1 MLLQKL
7 RYFFILSSILCAL
20 PVQGAISQE
29 PELILDP
36 IVVTASRAP
45 ETLSQVAQSV
55 EIIDRADIVNSAADS
70 VADLLEYVS
79 GVDVRQRGI
88 HGVQSDIYIRGA
100 GSEQTLILLNGIRL
114 SNPQTGH
121 HNMDIPVSL
130 QDIERIEVIKG
141 PGSKLYGANAMA
153 GIINIITRSP
163 GERHLSAEVKAGA
176 YDYLAESLQAG
187 FATGPVNHRL
197 SVGQQYSSGFDND
210 EPTGFNV
217 RTLNYQGETRFN
229 KSRLDF
235 GAGYVDKKF
244 GASRYYFDA
253 PDQKEHTRTMVGHI
267 ALESDWLD
275 IDWRP
280 QWSVN
285 RHEDTYRYLYGTS
298 WYENNSDT
306 TTHNFQLTGNS
317 QNRFGQTSFGIGYE
331 REKIDSS
338 SLGDHDRSNRSL
350 FVNHKLPLG
359 DHVTIGGGLSA
370 VHYSDWGW
378 EYWPGMDALVTL
390 TPQLRWFSSAAKSF
404 RIPTY
409 TEMYY
414 NTPTN
419 IGDPDLEAEEAWSYE
434 TGLRWQQ
441 KRLTMSASV
450 FRRDADNLIDW
461 ARQPN
466 TLTWYVQN
474 LSDTTTTG
482 FEFNAD
488 IRRPIA
494 ALPWLNRVAVGYSYL
509 DRNVD
514 SKGLESRYTL
524 NNLRHQVHGTLFL
537 TWFNTVEQVIKARW
551 QERLLGDS
559 SWVMDTRLSYPL
571 TDQVELSVE
580 VSNLFDE
587 DYIESGDAPM
597 PGRWIMVGMRLEHSF
612 LE

>member
-1 MLLQKL
+1 MLLQKM
-7 RYFFILSSILCAL
+7 RYFFFLSIIL
-20 PVQGAISQE
+20 PVLPLHAAEQE
-29 PELILDP
+29 EAALILDP
-36 IVVTASRAP
+36 VVVTASRAP

-55 EIIDRADIVNSAADS
+55 EVIDRADIANSAADS

-88 HGVQSDIYIRGA
+88 HGIQSDIYIRGG
-100 GSEQTLILLNGIRL
+100 GSEQTLVLLNGIRL

-121 HNMDIPVSL
+121 HDMDIPVSL

-153 GIINIITRSP
+153 GIINIITRNP
-163 GERHLSAEVKAGA
+163 EEHQVSAEIKAGN
-176 YDYLAESLQAG
+176 YDYLAESLQAS

-197 SVGQQYSSGFDND
+197 SASQQYSSGFDNE

-217 RTLNYQGETRFN
+217 RTLNYQGETRISDN
-229 KSRLDF
+229 RLEF

-253 PDQKEHTRTMVGHI
+253 PDQKEHTRSFVGHV
-267 ALESDWLD
+267 ALESHALG

-280 QWSVN
+280 QWSIN

-298 WYENNSDT
+298 WYQNDTDT
-306 TTHNFQLTGNS
+306 TTNSFQLTGNKES
-317 QNRFGQTSFGIGYE
+317 RLGQTTFGVGYE
-331 REKIDSS
+331 REEIDSS

-359 DHVTIGGGLSA
+359 DRVTIGGGLSA

-390 TPQLRWFSSAAKSF
+390 TPHLRWFSSAAKSF
-404 RIPTY
+404 RIPSY

-461 ARQPN
+461 ARVSSSDPWQ
-466 TLTWYVQN
+466 VQN
-474 LSDTTTTG
+474 LSETRTTG
-482 FEFNAD
+482 FELTAD
-488 IRRPIA
+488 LRRPFA
-494 ALPWLNRVAVGYSYL
+494 ALPWFNRIAGGYSYL
-509 DRNVD
+509 DRDVD

-524 NNLRHQVHGTLFL
+524 NNLRHQLHGSIYL

-597 PGRWIMVGMRLEHSF
+597 PGRWIMVGMRMEHSF